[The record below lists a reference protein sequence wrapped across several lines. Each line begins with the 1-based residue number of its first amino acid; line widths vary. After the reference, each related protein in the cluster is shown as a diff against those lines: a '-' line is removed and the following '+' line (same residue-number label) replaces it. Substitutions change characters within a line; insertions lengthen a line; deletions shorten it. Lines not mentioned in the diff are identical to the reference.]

1 MPLESVRGVEA
12 NRCCP
17 GAVFAEARSTD
28 AACQSI
34 VKRPG
39 FPAQEEPGLFCALR
53 KVGPA

>member
-1 MPLESVRGVEA
+1 LRQTGS
-12 NRCCP
+12 CP